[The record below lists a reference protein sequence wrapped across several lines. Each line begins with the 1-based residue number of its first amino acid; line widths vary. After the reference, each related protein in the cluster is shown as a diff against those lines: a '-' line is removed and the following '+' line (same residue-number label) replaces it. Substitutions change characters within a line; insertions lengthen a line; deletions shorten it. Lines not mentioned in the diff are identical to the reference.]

1 MPADPAPSRRDVLQ
15 TTAATLVAGAALAG
29 KLNAAEP
36 SPEPAV
42 LKGRIKQS
50 LVNWCY
56 EKHFKD
62 LDAFC
67 LAAKSLGCV
76 SIELID
82 PQHWPVLKKHGL
94 ACAIAGSH
102 GFVSG
107 PNDPAHW
114 DECRAIL
121 HKRIDESAEA
131 SVPSIITFTGYRTEA
146 VSD

>member
-1 MPADPAPSRRDVLQ
+1 MPADPAPSRRDVVQ

-29 KLNAAEP
+29 KLSAAEP
-36 SPEPAV
+36 SPEAPV
-42 LKGRIKQS
+42 LKGHIKQS

-67 LAAKSLGCV
+67 QAAKSLGCL

-82 PQHWPVLKKHGL
+82 PQHWPTLKKHG
-94 ACAIAGSH
+94 ATGAIAGSH

-107 PNDPAHW
+107 PNDHAHW

-121 HKRIDESAEA
+121 LER
-131 SVPSIITFTGYRTEA
+131 
-146 VSD
+146 